1 MQNMM
6 YDSECLR
13 GKPNTSNRNRKKS
26 KLTSGAGGDHF
37 HCQRWIGQRRRHYCT
52 VWSCTQAFAEIHR
65 HWCSHQIRRFS
76 HTANFQWAPAKF
88 YFHTK
93 FGPKIPPGIWHP
105 SPHSWRENV
114 QGNSL
119 RALNQ
124 SCMKPECCWEKQC
137 IKSISIP
144 SMHRQNWIHIQRKH
158 NEYI

>member
-1 MQNMM
+1 MHAFDPITLLRFLQRSSQLRQNMM

-65 HWCSHQIRRFS
+65 HWCSHQICRFS

-93 FGPKIPPGIWHP
+93 FGPKSHLVFGTLLHILEGKMF
-105 SPHSWRENV
+105 
-114 QGNSL
+114 
-119 RALNQ
+119 RAIHWELSTNLAWNQ
-124 SCMKPECCWEKQC
+124 NAAEK
-137 IKSISIP
+137 
-144 SMHRQNWIHIQRKH
+144 N
-158 NEYI
+158 NA